1 MEYPLCDQTV
11 TVYRKMGN
19 RIFRQVLTSCWLCMG
34 EKIEEGVQGR
44 SLHRP
49 FSLVA
54 PGEQQQVF
62 AGDRVMGGVGPVIT
76 AREWSGFLP
85 AAVPGLAE
93 VAYAESFYEG
103 GRFSHVEAGG

>member
-11 TVYRKMGN
+11 TVYRKAGN
-19 RIFRQVLTSCWLCMG
+19 RIIRQVLTGCWLCMG
-34 EKIEEGVQGR
+34 EKITEGVQGR

-49 FSLVA
+49 FSLIA

-76 AREWSGFLP
+76 AKQWPGFLP
-85 AAVPGLAE
+85 AAVAGLGE
-93 VAYAESFYEG
+93 VAYAECFYEK